1 MFEVPTT
8 PLLVVDGS
16 RESQREINH
25 APFTVGRQPGSDILL
40 EDAFVSRKHAE
51 IVYENGG
58 FYIVDQDSKH
68 GTYLNGTP
76 VKRHKLSNNDAVH
89 FGKPDGPFIRF
100 GVRSAQSS
108 STLRELLGPLK
119 AESSTSN
126 TAIEKLS
133 WLLEANRKL
142 NSEGAVDQI
151 LTALVETTLTLT
163 KVERGYVMLR
173 DAASGGLK
181 LIVGL
186 DSKGRLLNDDST
198 ISHSAIK
205 QALQGTGE
213 FIVTDTLSAETGV
226 RSESVIA
233 QNIRTVICIPLRSR
247 RNVAGLGRGEILG
260 VLYLDSRLTPG
271 HLTKVD
277 NDLLKTIAQEAAALV
292 DNAQLAI
299 AEENARRVQE
309 ELEIARS
316 IQQSLMPREIPDLPY
331 AKISTRF
338 VPCKEVGGDFYDV
351 LASGDH
357 LHVVIADVSGKG
369 VAAAMLAQTLQG
381 MVYAQMLA
389 DQPLAVIAKTLNRFI
404 CAKDVG
410 KYATMIIL
418 RLDHDGHLEYINCGQ
433 VHPLLQ
439 TATGILRLTESN
451 FPVGLLEEGA
461 FKSYTAKM
469 EPGMRLLAVTD
480 GVTEAEDVEG
490 DFYGTHRMEE
500 SFGKSR
506 NLEEVIED
514 LSTFCGAA
522 AANDDCTI
530 VEIEF
535 RQAVG

>member
-1 MFEVPTT
+1 MYEVPST
-8 PLLVVDGS
+8 PLLVVDGA
-16 RESQREINH
+16 RESQREIGH
-25 APFTVGRQPGSDILL
+25 TPFTVGRQPGSDILL

-51 IVYENGG
+51 IVYENGS
-58 FYIVDQDSKH
+58 FYIVDQGSKH
-68 GTYLNGTP
+68 GTYLNGSL
-76 VKRHKLSNNDAVH
+76 VQRHKLSSNDAVH

-108 STLRELLGPLK
+108 STLRELLAPLK
-119 AESSTSN
+119 AESTSN

-142 NSEGAVDQI
+142 NNEGAVDQI

-173 DAASGGLK
+173 DEASGGLK

-205 QALQGTGE
+205 QALQGAGE

-247 RNVAGLGRGEILG
+247 RNLAGSGRGEVLG

-277 NDLLKTIAQEAAALV
+277 NDLLKTIASEAAALV

-299 AEENARRVQE
+299 AEENARRAQE
-309 ELEIARS
+309 ELDIARR
-316 IQQSLMPREIPDLPY
+316 IQQSLMPRELPDIPY

-351 LASGDH
+351 VATNDH

-389 DQPLAVIAKTLNRFI
+389 DQPLPVIAKTLNRFI

-418 RLDHDGHLEYINCGQ
+418 RLDRSGQLEYINCGQ
-433 VHPLLQ
+433 VHPLMRTDL
-439 TATGILRLTESN
+439 GMVRLSESN
-451 FPVGLLEEGA
+451 FPVGLLEEGL

-480 GVTEAEDVEG
+480 GVTEAEDETG
-490 DFYGTHRMEE
+490 DFFGTQRMEE

-506 NLEEVIED
+506 NLEEVVED
-514 LSTFCGAA
+514 LSSFCGTAA
-522 AANDDCTI
+522 ASDDCTI
-530 VEIEF
+530 IEIEF
-535 RQAVG
+535 R

>member
-1 MFEVPTT
+1 MYEVPAT
-8 PLLVVDGS
+8 PVLVVDGP
-16 RESQREINH
+16 RESQREITH
-25 APFTVGRQPGSDILL
+25 APYTVGRQPGSDILL
-40 EDAFVSRKHAE
+40 EDAFVSRRHAE
-51 IVYENGG
+51 ILYENGS
-58 FYIVDQDSKH
+58 FFIVDQGSKH
-68 GTYLNGTP
+68 GTFLNGTP
-76 VKRHKLSNNDAVH
+76 VKRHKLTNNDAVH

-119 AESSTSN
+119 GDSSPN

-151 LTALVETTLTLT
+151 LSALVETTLTLT

-173 DAASGGLK
+173 DLSSGGLK
-181 LIVGL
+181 LTVGL

-205 QALQGTGE
+205 QAIQGAGE

-247 RNVAGLGRGEILG
+247 RNVARSGRGEILG

-277 NDLLKTIAQEAAALV
+277 NDLLKTIASEAAALV

-309 ELEIARS
+309 ELDIAQR
-316 IQQSLMPREIPDLPY
+316 IQQSLMPRTLPDIPY

-351 LASGDH
+351 VASGDH

-389 DQPLAVIAKTLNRFI
+389 DQPLEMIAKMLNRFI

-418 RLDHDGHLEYINCGQ
+418 RLDRDGHLEYINCGQ
-433 VHPLLQ
+433 VHPLLR
-439 TATGILRLTESN
+439 TPAGIVRLTESN
-451 FPVGLLEEGA
+451 FPVGLLEDGG
-461 FKSYTAKM
+461 FKSYTTKM
-469 EPGMRLLAVTD
+469 EPGTRLLLVTD
-480 GVTEAEDVEG
+480 GVTEAEDEQG
-490 DFYGTHRMEE
+490 DFFGTQGMEE
-500 SFGKSR
+500 AFKKSSS
-506 NLEEVIED
+506 LEEIVEI
-514 LSTFCGAA
+514 LSCYCGSA
-522 AANDDCTI
+522 AANDDCTM
-530 VEIEF
+530 VEIAF
-535 RQAVG
+535 R